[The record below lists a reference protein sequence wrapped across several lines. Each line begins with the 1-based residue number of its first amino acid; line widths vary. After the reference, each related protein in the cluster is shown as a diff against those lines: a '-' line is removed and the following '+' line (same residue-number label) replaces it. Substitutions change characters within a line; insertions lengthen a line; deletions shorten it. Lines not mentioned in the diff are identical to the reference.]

1 MFTLTKHKSNGK
13 EKSIKFKKLE
23 DALIEAETCKETR
36 FELESDIWKSF
47 HIAGEKRD
55 NGYIDWQ
62 TISD

>member
-1 MFTLTKHKSNGK
+1 MFSLTKHKDDGTK
-13 EKSIKFKKLE
+13 KSTPFEELK